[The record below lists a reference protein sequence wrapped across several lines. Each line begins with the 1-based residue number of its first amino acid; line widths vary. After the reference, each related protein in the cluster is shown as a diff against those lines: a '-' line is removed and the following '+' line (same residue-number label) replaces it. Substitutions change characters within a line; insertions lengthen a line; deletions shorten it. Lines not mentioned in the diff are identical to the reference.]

1 MKKETMCIACGK
13 KKAVRHK
20 VDGVVTLC
28 EACNRQR
35 LRKGVVKASIESSN
49 TMAKLAMRATKESCV
64 NIYDTATMKEIM
76 QPAVSIKC
84 TKVGNNIITVTESDP
99 MSFFNKRTQDYNMM
113 NGDKEMMKK
122 VAGFRITDVV
132 EDKYLKQAFI
142 LSEAINEQNQI
153 VCTDGISLGETL
165 NNMPPAIDIQIAKM
179 IGYDNT
185 GKAYTACM
193 KSLLASGVI
202 FKYEM
207 EDSIIK
213 QRTTIYYFN
222 PVFQCAG
229 KGVSP
234 SLFFMFF
241 ESFQLMAQ
249 KNKEFKFRFQQM
261 ANYAF
266 KWMMDKRADFKQLQA
281 DYNSGKITNLQ
292 AAKGATEIFSKV
304 ADSYNIPVRLETKVD
319 AEITEDMS
327 SYEALMARLDSRV
340 SYSNVNKLAAEESI
354 EDEIDEDLLNEL
366 DTSLV
371 KEEYKKEIKVT
382 TYLDVQRTVNVNGR
396 KIPVPSNTPKK
407 LPILNIPTLN
417 IPTLNV
423 DVSITKPIINDYGF
437 EEERTYIPEQFLS
450 M

>member
-76 QPAVSIKC
+76 QPVVSIKC

-185 GKAYTACM
+185 GKAYRACM

-261 ANYAF
+261 AKYAF
-266 KWMMDKRADFKQLQA
+266 KWMMDKRDDFKQLQA
-281 DYNSGKITNLQ
+281 DYNEGKITDLD
-292 AAKGATEIFSKV
+292 AAKGATEIFSKI
-304 ADSYNIPVRLETKVD
+304 ADSYKIPVRLETKVD
-319 AEITEDMS
+319 VDTTGMGAF
-327 SYEALMARLDSRV
+327 DSIMTKAN
-340 SYSNVNKLAAEESI
+340 SNIKFSNVTNLTQDIEE
-354 EDEIDEDLLNEL
+354 DDFLNEL
-366 DTSLV
+366 DMNIAKQET
-371 KEEYKKEIKVT
+371 IQVT
-382 TYLDVQRTVNVNGR
+382 TYADLQRTVTVNGR
-396 KIPVPSNTPKK
+396 AIPVPPNMPKVLHK
-407 LPILNIPTLN
+407 VNIPTKTATVPRLN
-417 IPTLNV
+417 Y
-423 DVSITKPIINDYGF
+423 YGF
-437 EEERTYIPEQFLS
+437 EEEEPINIPEQFK
-450 M
+450 